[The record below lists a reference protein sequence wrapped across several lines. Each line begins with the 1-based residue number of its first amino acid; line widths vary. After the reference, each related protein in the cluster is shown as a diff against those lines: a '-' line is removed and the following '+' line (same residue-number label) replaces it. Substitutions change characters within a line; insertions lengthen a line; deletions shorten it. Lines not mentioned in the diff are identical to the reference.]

1 MSTTENHT
9 LEIDGMSCDHCVS
22 AVRSALEALE
32 AVTVH
37 QVDVGTAEVG
47 FDPSEISHDQI
58 GEAIDDAGF
67 ELVA

>member
-1 MSTTENHT
+1 MNADQYQT

-22 AVRSALEALE
+22 AVRSTLEALE

-37 QVDVGTAEVG
+37 EVDVGTAEVE
-47 FDPSEISHDQI
+47 FDPSELSHDQI

-67 ELVA
+67 ELVG

>member
-1 MSTTENHT
+1 MSTTKKHT

-37 QVDVGTAEVG
+37 EIDVGSAEVT
-47 FDPSEISHDQI
+47 FDPSDISHDQI